1 MERAVPILP
10 GDDISAMKQ
19 FYIDKLG
26 FELDWENRSE
36 DSDTDGMIGVRR
48 GGISITID
56 CPMSGHGRQACVSLE
71 VADADAYYNEWK
83 HKVEMKRP
91 PMNEFWGGRTFGVQ
105 DPADNTIFVI
115 GPVTP

>member
-26 FELDWENRSE
+26 FELVWENRSE

-71 VADADAYYNEWK
+71 VADA
-83 HKVEMKRP
+83 
-91 PMNEFWGGRTFGVQ
+91 
-105 DPADNTIFVI
+105 
-115 GPVTP
+115 